1 MATIELPENQN
12 DTHATIEQESGQR
25 NSALMTANVP
35 TDNLELPNSQNI
47 DKAIYVDDNGKRHKV
62 QLVAV
67 IYGGGESAN
76 TEITLTGESGTLTAA
91 QIELVKKNDPV
102 IVCDGQVFRLA
113 NKSADLSYRTFVCTD
128 CALETGFVHYA
139 IYVQLNEQAA
149 NYGVWSKEQEE

>member
-1 MATIELPENQN
+1 MTTIELPENQN
-12 DTHATIEQESGQR
+12 TPEAIVDTDGQR
-25 NSALMTANVP
+25 NSALMTANVG
-35 TDNLELPNSQNI
+35 TESLILS
-47 DKAIYVDDNGKRHKV
+47 DKTNVSTAIYVDDNGKRHKV

>member
-12 DTHATIEQESGQR
+12 TPEAIIVDGDNR
-25 NSALMTANVP
+25 NSALMTANVG
-35 TDNLELPNSQNI
+35 TESLILS
-47 DKAIYVDDNGKRHKV
+47 DKTNVSTAIYVDDNGKRHKV

-67 IYGGGESAN
+67 IYGGGESAS

-102 IVCDGQVFRLA
+102 IVCDGQVFRLS

-128 CALETGFVHYA
+128 CALESGFVHYA

-149 NYGVWSKEQEE
+149 NYGAWSKEQEE